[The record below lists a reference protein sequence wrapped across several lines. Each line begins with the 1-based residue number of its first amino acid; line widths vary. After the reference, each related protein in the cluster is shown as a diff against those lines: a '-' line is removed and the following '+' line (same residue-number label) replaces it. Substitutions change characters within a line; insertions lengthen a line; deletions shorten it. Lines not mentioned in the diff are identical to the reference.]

1 MSCFTQKIQTLP
13 KKSLNLEIPNSLFAN
28 IFSMKTYNPKK
39 HKTYQMLI
47 RIEANTIRKKE
58 IRPGFAR
65 YCGLDPPDWLRDG
78 PKLQSPNAGGRQQ
91 RRKDH
96 MVPRRHAN
104 DVVYIGV
111 QAFHEPAPGPTRAQ
125 DHHPRLLAGLRG
137 AQT

>member
-1 MSCFTQKIQTLP
+1 
-13 KKSLNLEIPNSLFAN
+13 
-28 IFSMKTYNPKK
+28 
-39 HKTYQMLI
+39 MLI

-91 RRKDH
+91 RREDH

-125 DHHPRLLAGLRG
+125 DHHPGLLARLRG
-137 AQT
+137 AQTRVLGRRLRSRSLMDRSRLRAEAREQSVRKWV